1 MRKKTNDKKQKKPM
15 PEYWYNGQP
24 IKDDDALIEALVKD
38 EKLEINK
45 NITLYELHEDVCEA
59 CECAWEFDF
68 GQAVDDTK
76 CLVEE
81 LDEDEDLCGIKSI
94 DYKEGESVTINGRKY
109 TWSGALRKF
118 VKLGVMK
125 ILTHK
130 TVYHAYND
138 DYWYMEAAEPL
149 EFLRDNNVYDYF
161 EYHLESCPIDELK
174 KWEKIYDI

>member
-1 MRKKTNDKKQKKPM
+1 MNDKNRKKPM
-15 PEYWYNGQP
+15 PEYWYGGKP
-24 IKDDDALIEALVKD
+24 IKDDKALIEALVKD
-38 EKLEINK
+38 EKLEIKK
-45 NITLYELHEDVCEA
+45 NVTLYELHEDVCEA
-59 CECAWEFDF
+59 CECAWTWDF
-68 GQAVDDTK
+68 GEAVENTK

-138 DYWYMEAAEPL
+138 DYWYMDSNEPL
-149 EFLRDNNVYDYF
+149 EYLRLINVYEDF
-161 EYHLESCPIDELK
+161 EEHLESLNDDEF
-174 KWEKIYDI
+174 EKAREIYDI

>member
-1 MRKKTNDKKQKKPM
+1 MKDKKKKPM

-38 EKLEINK
+38 GKLEIKK
-45 NITLYELHEDVCEA
+45 NITIYELHEDVCEA
-59 CECAWEFDF
+59 NECAWTWDF
-68 GQAVDDTK
+68 GEAVDMTM

-94 DYKEGESVTINGRKY
+94 EYKDGDSVTINGRKY

-125 ILTHK
+125 ILAHK
-130 TVYHAYND
+130 TVYNAEND
-138 DYWYMEAAEPL
+138 DYWYMDSDKPL
-149 EFLRDNNVYDYF
+149 EFLLEEGVYQCFDD
-161 EYHLESCPIDELK
+161 HLESLNDEEF
-174 KWEKIYDI
+174 EKAREIYDI